1 MGDVWGSRLTGC
13 EDKRTLLW
21 DTTDLTYERSDD
33 TSLLQEGGRLSMEGT
48 NIILALT
55 SIGAH

>member
-13 EDKRTLLW
+13 EDKQTLLW
-21 DTTDLTYERSDD
+21 DTDLTYERSDD
-33 TSLLQEGGRLSMEGT
+33 TSLLLEGGGLSMEGT
-48 NIILALT
+48 NVILTLT